1 MARKQWIVVTIGGAA
16 GDVKYGSDF
25 RRLATPAAAITHGRT
40 TLRHDNFAIAAI
52 KNHRIESV
60 SYMGRPWYDRY
71 RNAVVE
77 QLAKPLLAASAP

>member
-1 MARKQWIVVTIGGAA
+1 MARKQSIVVTIGGAA
-16 GDVKYGSDF
+16 GDITYGSDC
-25 RRLATPAAAITHGRT
+25 RRLGTPAAAIAHGRT

-52 KNHRIESV
+52 ENHRIESV
-60 SYMGRPWYDRY
+60 SYMGRHWCDRY

>member
-1 MARKQWIVVTIGGAA
+1 MA
-16 GDVKYGSDF
+16 
-25 RRLATPAAAITHGRT
+25 HGRK

-60 SYMGRPWYDRY
+60 SYMGRRWYDRY

-77 QLAKPLLAASAP
+77 QLANRLLTAASPSAHATSNQVAPQAVRAAGSSGAWT